1 MLEVFSYAF
10 MQRAIIAGILVGFV
24 ASYYGAFVVQRRMSF
39 MGSGLAHTAFG
50 GIALGLLLESE
61 PLWIA
66 IPFTVIVSILI
77 TWIKQKA
84 EISVDTSIGILFSVS
99 VALGI
104 IFISLKEGYSVDA
117 FTYLFGS
124 ILSVNPSDL
133 WFSSIVALITILTF
147 FNFWHKWAY
156 ASFDVELASAD
167 RHKVQ
172 KDNYLLSILIAISIV
187 ISIKLVGIVL
197 IAAFLVVPPAAAKL
211 LSKTFYQMT
220 ILSVLIGVFSALS
233 GLYLS
238 LLMDIPSGATIILVQ
253 ALIFVIALLFSTL
266 QKER

>member
-1 MLEVFSYAF
+1 MLEVLSYPF
-10 MQRAIIAGILVGFV
+10 MQRAIIAGILVGFI
-24 ASYYGAFVVQRRMSF
+24 ASYYGAFIVQRRMSF

-61 PLWIA
+61 PLWYA
-66 IPFTVIVSILI
+66 IPFTVIVAVMI

-84 EISVDTSIGILFSVS
+84 KISVDTSIGILFSVS

-104 IFISLKEGYSVDA
+104 IFISVKKGYSVDA

-124 ILSVNPSDL
+124 ILSVNTPDL
-133 WFSSIVALITILTF
+133 WFSSMIAIITIVTF
-147 FNFWHKWAY
+147 FKLWHNWAY
-156 ASFDVELASAD
+156 STFDSELASAD

-172 KDNYLLSILIAISIV
+172 RDNYLLSILIALSIV
-187 ISIKLVGIVL
+187 ISIKLVGIIL

-211 LSKTFYQMT
+211 FSRTFFQMT
-220 ILSVLIGVFSALS
+220 ILSVIIGIFSALS

-238 LLMDIPSGATIILVQ
+238 LLMDIPSGATIILIQ
-253 ALIFVIALLFSTL
+253 ALIFVIALIFSMI
-266 QKER
+266 QKEN

>member
-10 MQRAIIAGILVGFV
+10 MQRAVMAGILVGFV
-24 ASYYGAFVVQRRMSF
+24 ASYYGVFVIQRRMSF
-39 MGSGLAHTAFG
+39 MGSGLSHTAFG

-66 IPFTVIVSILI
+66 VPFTVVVSILI

-84 EISVDTSIGILFSVS
+84 KISVDTSIGILFSVS

-133 WFSSIVALITILTF
+133 WFSSLVSIITILTF
-147 FNFWHKWAY
+147 FSLWHKWAY

-172 KDNYLLSILIAISIV
+172 RDNYILSVLLAISIV
-187 ISIKLVGIVL
+187 VAIKLVGIVL

-211 LSKTFYQMT
+211 LSRTFYRMT
-220 ILSVLIGVFSALS
+220 ILSVAIGIFSALS

-238 LLMDIPSGATIILVQ
+238 LLMDLPSGATIILVQ
-253 ALIFVIALLFSTL
+253 AVIFAFALLFSIV

>member
-1 MLEVFSYAF
+1 MLEIFSYPF
-10 MQRAIIAGILVGFV
+10 MQKAIVAGILVGFI

-66 IPFTVIVSILI
+66 IPFTVIVSLMI

-84 EISVDTSIGILFSVS
+84 KISVDTSIGILFSVS

-104 IFISLKEGYSVDA
+104 IFISMKEGYSVDA

-133 WFSSIVALITILTF
+133 WFSSILAFITILTF
-147 FNFWHKWAY
+147 FKLWHKWAY
-156 ASFDVELASAD
+156 SSFDLELASAD

-172 KDNYLLSILIAISIV
+172 RDNYLLSILIAVSIV
-187 ISIKLVGIVL
+187 IAIKLVGIIL

-211 LSKTFYQMT
+211 LSRTFYRMT
-220 ILSVLIGVFSALS
+220 IWSVAIGIFSALS

-253 ALIFVIALLFSTL
+253 ALIFVLALIISLA

>member
-1 MLEVFSYAF
+1 MLEIFSYPF
-10 MQRAIIAGILVGFV
+10 MQRAIIAGILVGFI

-66 IPFTVIVSILI
+66 VPFTVIVSVMI

-84 EISVDTSIGILFSVS
+84 KISVDTSIGILFSVS

-104 IFISLKEGYSVDA
+104 IFISMKEGYSVDA

-133 WFSSIVALITILTF
+133 WFSSIIALITVLTF
-147 FNFWHKWAY
+147 FKLWHKWAY

-172 KDNYLLSILIAISIV
+172 RDNYLLSILVAVSIV

-211 LSKTFYQMT
+211 LSRTFFQMT
-220 ILSVLIGVFSALS
+220 ILSVIIGIFSALS

-253 ALIFVIALLFSTL
+253 ALIFVLALVFSLL

>member
-1 MLEVFSYAF
+1 MLEVFSYEF

-24 ASYYGAFVVQRRMSF
+24 ASYYGSFVVQRRMSF

-84 EISVDTSIGILFSVS
+84 KISVDTSIGILFSVS

>member
-84 EISVDTSIGILFSVS
+84 KISVDTSIGILFSVS

-133 WFSSIVALITILTF
+133 WF
-147 FNFWHKWAY
+147 
-156 ASFDVELASAD
+156 
-167 RHKVQ
+167 
-172 KDNYLLSILIAISIV
+172 
-187 ISIKLVGIVL
+187 
-197 IAAFLVVPPAAAKL
+197 
-211 LSKTFYQMT
+211 
-220 ILSVLIGVFSALS
+220 
-233 GLYLS
+233 
-238 LLMDIPSGATIILVQ
+238 
-253 ALIFVIALLFSTL
+253 
-266 QKER
+266 

>member
-1 MLEVFSYAF
+1 MLDAFTYAF
-10 MQRAIIAGILVGFV
+10 MQRAVVAGILVGFT

-61 PLWIA
+61 PLWISV
-66 IPFTVIVSILI
+66 PFTVLVAIMI

-84 EISVDTSIGILFSVS
+84 KISVDTSIGILFSVS

-133 WFSSIVALITILTF
+133 WFSSAVAFITILTF
-147 FNFWHKWAY
+147 FRLWHKWAY
-156 ASFDVELASAD
+156 STFDVELAAAD
-167 RHKVQ
+167 KHHVQ
-172 KDNYLLSILIAISIV
+172 SDNYLLSILIAVSIV
-187 ISIKLVGIVL
+187 ISIKLVGIIL

-211 LSKTFYQMT
+211 ISRTFFRMT
-220 ILSVLIGVFSALS
+220 TLSVIIGIFSAIS

-238 LLMDIPSGATIILVQ
+238 LVFDIPSGATIILIQ
-253 ALIFVIALLFSTL
+253 AAIFILALFLSVI